1 MSSATKAFDVLQILS
16 RSPYEYSVTELAD
29 AMGYSASGIYK
40 LLDSLTENN
49 YVIKT
54 RNKKY
59 SLGPELYFI
68 GKTYEEHV
76 GFDSVVRKYLVEIRD
91 EINEN
96 VSFLIRVNGL
106 PSVVCREKSHQVI
119 RSSIERDPKL
129 TYFSTASGK
138 LMTAFSD
145 PQNIRNLLDSNPPHQ
160 LTPYTIADEQALLE
174 EYAAIR
180 KRGYSISDQEYAI
193 DAYGVAA
200 PVRDKRGKVWAC
212 IGIGAIRARTTEAD
226 EQKYLQLAL
235 DAAKKISAEYN

>member
-49 YVIKT
+49 YVMKT

-96 VSFLIRVNGL
+96 VSFLVRVNGM
-106 PSVVCREKSHQVI
+106 PTVVCREKSRQPI

-129 TYFSTASGK
+129 TYYSSASGK
-138 LMTAFSD
+138 LLTAFSE
-145 PQNIRNLLDSNPPHQ
+145 PQHLRNLLETSPPKQ
-160 LTPYTIADEQALLE
+160 LTPYTIAEEHALME

-180 KRGYSISDQEYAI
+180 KLGYSFSDEEYAL

-200 PVRDKRGKVWAC
+200 PVRDKRGRVWGC
-212 IGIGAIRARTTEAD
+212 IGIGAVRSRTTPEK
-226 EQKYLQLAL
+226 EKQYLQLVL
-235 DAAKKISAEYN
+235 NAAKRISEEYQ